1 MDLFEYQAKELFAG
15 AGIPVMRSA
24 LAGSV
29 PEAERLAGDV
39 GFPLAIKAQ
48 VQAGGRGK
56 AGGVRIVRDLEELHE
71 GAAAILSLTI
81 QRRPVQALLLE
92 AAAEVLHEFYVAITL
107 DRQAKTPLLIFSRS
121 GGVDIE
127 QLVAD
132 HPEALVRMAVD
143 PLSGV
148 GPAQIT
154 PVLETAKMD
163 DPALEVQLADL
174 LARLWGLYRE
184 RDATLVEINPLAL
197 IRKQGGNGLVA
208 LDAKISIDENALF
221 RQPMLDALRAGEDER
236 ERTAR
241 KAGVTYLSLEG
252 DIGVVGNGAG
262 LVMSTLDLI
271 GAAGGAAADFCDV
284 GGGARAERIAA
295 ALDIVASDMRVRALL
310 LNIFG
315 GITRGDEAARGV
327 LIWRAAAPG
336 RAGALPLVV
345 RLDGTA
351 AEEGRTI
358 LQAAAI
364 PGLHATESAAEAV
377 ELVVAAARQPAG
389 AGPAGPIL
397 TAEARRM

>member
-1 MDLFEYQAKELFAG
+1 MARRTGVEAQDLFEYQAKELFDG

-24 LAGSV
+24 LAGNAR
-29 PEAERLAGDV
+29 EAEQLAGDL

-48 VQAGGRGK
+48 VRAGGRGK
-56 AGGVRIVRDLEELHE
+56 AGGVRIVRNLEELRE
-71 GAAAILSLTI
+71 GAAAIFGLTI
-81 QRRPVQALLLE
+81 ERRSVQALLLE

-107 DRQAKTPLLIFSRS
+107 DRQAKAPLLIFARS

-127 QLVAD
+127 QLAAD
-132 HPEALVRMAVD
+132 HPEALVRVAID
-143 PLSGV
+143 PLAGV
-148 GPAQIT
+148 GPVQIK

-174 LARLWGLYRE
+174 LTRLWGLYRE

-197 IRKQGGNGLVA
+197 VRGQDGNGLVA
-208 LDAKISIDENALF
+208 LDAKMSIDENALY
-221 RQPMLDALRAGEDER
+221 RQPMLDALWAGEDER
-236 ERTAR
+236 ERSAQ

-295 ALDIVASDMRVRALL
+295 ALEIVASDMRVRALL
-310 LNIFG
+310 PYLVHHA
-315 GITRGDEAARGV
+315 RDEAARGV
-327 LIWRAAAPG
+327 LVWRRCTGAGAAA
-336 RAGALPLVV
+336 R
-345 RLDGTA
+345 RSLDSTA
-351 AEEGRTI
+351 AEKGRNI

-364 PGLHATESAAEAV
+364 PGLTP
-377 ELVVAAARQPAG
+377 RK
-389 AGPAGPIL
+389 
-397 TAEARRM
+397 ARRRQ